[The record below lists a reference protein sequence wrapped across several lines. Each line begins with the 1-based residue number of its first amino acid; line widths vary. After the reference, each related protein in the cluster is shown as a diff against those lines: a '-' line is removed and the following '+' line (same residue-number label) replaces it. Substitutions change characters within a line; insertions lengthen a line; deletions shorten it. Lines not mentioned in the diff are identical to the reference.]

1 MTKHTDRGSVPS
13 VYQDDGF
20 GNLSRISFS
29 ALIARITA
37 GWREL

>member
-1 MTKHTDRGSVPS
+1 MTKHTDRGSIPS

-20 GNLSRISFS
+20 GNLQRITFA
-29 ALIARITA
+29 ALIARLVS

>member
-1 MTKHTDRGSVPS
+1 MTKHTSHGSVPS

-20 GNLSRISFS
+20 GNLHRITFEQ
-29 ALIARITA
+29 LIIRITA

>member
-1 MTKHTDRGSVPS
+1 MTRHTDRGAIPS

-20 GNLSRISFS
+20 GNLERISFS
-29 ALIARITA
+29 ALIARIAA

>member
-1 MTKHTDRGSVPS
+1 MTRHTERGSVPS

-20 GNLSRISFS
+20 GNLHRITFKQ
-29 ALIARITA
+29 LIARITS